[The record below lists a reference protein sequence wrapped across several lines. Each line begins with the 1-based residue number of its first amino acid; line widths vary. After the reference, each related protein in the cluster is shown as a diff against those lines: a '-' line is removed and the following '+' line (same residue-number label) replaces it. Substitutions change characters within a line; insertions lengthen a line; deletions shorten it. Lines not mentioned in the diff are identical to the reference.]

1 MAPAVLTGP
10 LQVGGGVVVS
20 VVALVVLVIAIA
32 AVYSAVQIVNAYEK
46 RAYTRFGE
54 YQRLLE
60 PGINFVWPFVSR
72 TYPFD
77 MRTQTL
83 DVPRQEAITRDNSPV
98 TADAVVY
105 IKVMDAKKAFLEVD
119 NYKKAVSNLA
129 QTTLRAVLG
138 DMELDDTLNK
148 RQEINAKIRKE
159 LDEPTDEWG
168 IRVESVE
175 VREVNPSSDVQ
186 QAMEQQ
192 TSAERRRRAMILE
205 AQGERRSA
213 AEQAE
218 GEKQSN
224 IIRAQGEK
232 QSQILEAQGDAIST
246 VLRAKS
252 AQSMGERAVV
262 EKGMETLA
270 EIGQGESTTFVM
282 PQELTSL
289 VGRYGRHLTGS
300 DVATDGHSLDSLD
313 FDAETREMLGLDDI
327 EEILGQIDEAAE
339 MDVEAM
345 EQEAQAIKEGEDP
358 ADIRDPDAVIEEM
371 DAEMGGSAMDTP
383 AEGAGTDGTGRD
395 ETDRTSDSESDADR
409 EPEPESE

>member
-1 MAPAVLTGP
+1 MAPVVLQLIPGLGP
-10 LQVGGGVVVS
+10 LLVG
-20 VVALVVLVIAIA
+20 VLVLLLAIVT
-32 AVYSAVQIVNAYEK
+32 VYQMVEIVDAYEK
-46 RAYTRFGE
+46 KALTVFGE
-54 YQRLLE
+54 YRRLLE
-60 PGINFVWPFVSR
+60 PGITFIPPFVSR
-72 TYPFD
+72 TYAFD

-119 NYKKAVSNLA
+119 NYKMAVSNLA

-148 RQEINAKIRKE
+148 RQEINARIRKE

-168 IRVESVE
+168 VRVESVE
-175 VREVNPSSDVQ
+175 VREVNPSKDVQ

-213 AEQAE
+213 VETAQ

-252 AQSMGERAVV
+252 AESMGERAII
-262 EKGMETLA
+262 EKGMETL
-270 EIGQGESTTFVM
+270 EGIGQGESTTFVL

-289 VGRYGRHLTGS
+289 VGRYGKQLTGS
-300 DVATDGHSLDSLD
+300 DVQDTEGLDSLD
-313 FDAETREMLGLDDI
+313 FDAETRELIGLDDI
-327 EEILGQIDEAAE
+327 EEILGQIDQAAE
-339 MDVEAM
+339 MDIEEL
-345 EQEAQAIKEGEDP
+345 EQEAEAIK
-358 ADIRDPDAVIEEM
+358 
-371 DAEMGGSAMDTP
+371 S
-383 AEGAGTDGTGRD
+383 GAGTDIKSPD
-395 ETDRTSDSESDADR
+395 EVVQQADGSPDAAES
-409 EPEPESE
+409 EPEPETE